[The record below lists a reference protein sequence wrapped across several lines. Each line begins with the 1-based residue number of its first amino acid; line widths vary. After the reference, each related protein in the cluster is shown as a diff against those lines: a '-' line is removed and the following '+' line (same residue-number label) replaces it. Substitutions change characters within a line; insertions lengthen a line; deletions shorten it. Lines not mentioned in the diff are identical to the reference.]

1 MISID
6 QIEKGVASYLD
17 TELMPKL
24 DDNKVQKVIAGTA
37 IGILIRRFG
46 NIAQTMSENST
57 IKMLGIVDDKGDVDI
72 DIIKEELEKQ
82 IDDREGLP
90 VELPMIGK
98 MTFYKA
104 DVDKLYKHIIGG
116 KI

>member
-6 QIEKGVASYLD
+6 QVEKGVASYLD

-24 DDNKVQKVIAGTA
+24 DDNKIQKVIAGTA
-37 IGILIRRFG
+37 IGIMIRRFG
-46 NIAQTMSENST
+46 NMAQAMANNE
-57 IKMLGIVDDKGDVDI
+57 IVKMLDIVDENGNIDI

-82 IDDREGLP
+82 IDDKTGLP
-90 VELPMIGK
+90 VDLPMIGK